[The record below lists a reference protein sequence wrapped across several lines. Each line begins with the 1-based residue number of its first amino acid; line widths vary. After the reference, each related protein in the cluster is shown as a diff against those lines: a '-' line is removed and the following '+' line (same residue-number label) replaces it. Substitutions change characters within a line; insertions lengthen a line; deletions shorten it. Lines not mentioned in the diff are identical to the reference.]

1 MNELIRMMNAF
12 AVRMGN
18 LIFIF
23 PEAIYENN
31 LKFEIHISP
40 LLNLSRH
47 PTNFS
52 MQSSGI

>member
-12 AVRMGN
+12 AVRMGI

-31 LKFEIHISP
+31 LKFEIGW
-40 LLNLSRH
+40 N
-47 PTNFS
+47 NFYLFFCK
-52 MQSSGI
+52 M